1 MPVKTITIDM
11 QAYNLLSAQKRPGE
25 SFSKLV
31 KRRLRPARTAASL
44 LDGLRQVA
52 LSEDALD
59 RVEELI
65 KARVESPAASPIIS
79 LKG

>member
-1 MPVKTITIDM
+1 M
-11 QAYNLLSAQKRPGE
+11 QAYNLLSAQRRRGE

-31 KRRLRPARTAASL
+31 KRRLRPARTGAAL
-44 LDGLRQVA
+44 LDGLAKVA

-59 RVEELI
+59 RVDELI
-65 KARVESPAASPIIS
+65 KARAESPAASPIMS